1 MITPL
6 QRLQDL
12 LDAALAAQ
20 SAPATANGR
29 VLDERLHDYQRQAVA
44 HLHANP
50 RAGLFLEM
58 GLGKTATTLQALT
71 PDHLPVLVIA
81 PKRVA
86 ENVWPTE
93 VPKWREDLSVAVAA
107 GTPAKRAAAL
117 ASGADIVA
125 IGRDNIKDVKPGQ
138 FRTVVLDELSSFKNR
153 GSARWKTA
161 RKITEAAAYVWGLTG
176 TPAPN
181 GMMDL
186 WAQAFLL
193 DRGEALETTLTKYR
207 SRYFDAGR
215 RLPNGVTI
223 DWRLKP
229 GARERIE
236 DRLAPTCLSMRS
248 VDHLDLPP
256 VTINQ
261 VMVPMDSTTGKAY
274 ARMAQDL
281 VVQIEDST
289 HTADNAAV
297 LTGKLSQITAGFLYG
312 EEGEDTTL
320 LHTNKVSA
328 AAEIVEGTGSPVLV
342 FYRFRWEKAA
352 LLAALPDARTVDDK
366 GAIEAWNRGQVP
378 VLLAHP
384 ASAGHGLNLQEGGHT
399 IVWTSLPDWNLE
411 LWEQANAR
419 LARQGQTS
427 PVVVH
432 VLLSPDTVDTAML
445 ARLQG
450 KADLQQAVMMA
461 LRQTGLTLG

>member
-1 MITPL
+1 MSTPL
-6 QRLQDL
+6 ERLQAM

-20 SAPATANGR
+20 PVPSLVGGR
-29 VLDERLHDYQRQAVA
+29 VLDERLHDYQRQAVS

-71 PDHLPVLVIA
+71 PEHLPALVIA

-93 VPKWREDLSVAVAA
+93 VPKWRDDLSVAVAA
-107 GTPAKRAAAL
+107 GTPAKRATAL

-138 FRTVVLDELSSFKNR
+138 FRTVVIDELSGFKNR

-223 DWRLKP
+223 DWHLKG

-236 DRLAPTCLSMRS
+236 ERLAPTCLSMRA

-256 VTINQ
+256 VTYNP
-261 VMVPMDSTTGKAY
+261 VTVPMDPATTRAY
-274 ARMAQDL
+274 DQMAKEL

-297 LTGKLSQITAGFLYG
+297 LTGKLSQITAGFMYG
-312 EEGEDTTL
+312 EEGEDTTEI
-320 LHTNKVSA
+320 HWKKVSA
-328 AAEIVEGTGSPVLV
+328 ALEIVEGTGSPVLV
-342 FYRFRWEKAA
+342 FYRFQWEKEA
-352 LLAALPDARTVDDK
+352 LLDAIPDARLVDEP
-366 GAIEAWNRGQVP
+366 GIITEWNRGGVP
-378 VLLAHP
+378 VMLAHP
-384 ASAGHGLNLQEGGHT
+384 ASAGHGLNLQDGGHT
-399 IVWTSLPDWNLE
+399 IIWTSLPDWNLE

-419 LARQGQTS
+419 LARQGQTN
-427 PVVVH
+427 PVIVH
-432 VLLSPDTVDTAML
+432 ILLSPDTVDTAML
-445 ARLQG
+445 ARLEG
-450 KADLQQAVMMA
+450 KADLQEAVMLA
-461 LRQTGLTLG
+461 LRRQA

>member
-1 MITPL
+1 
-6 QRLQDL
+6 
-12 LDAALAAQ
+12 
-20 SAPATANGR
+20 
-29 VLDERLHDYQRQAVA
+29 
-44 HLHANP
+44 
-50 RAGLFLEM
+50 M
-58 GLGKTATTLQALT
+58 GLGKTATVLQALT

-86 ENVWPTE
+86 ENVWPVE
-93 VPKWREDLSVAVAA
+93 ASKWRPDLSVAVAA
-107 GTPAKRAAAL
+107 GTPAKRRAAL

-125 IGRDNIKDVKPGQ
+125 IGRDNIKDVTPGQ
-138 FRTVVLDELSSFKNR
+138 FRTVVADEMSGFKNR

-186 WAQAFLL
+186 WGQVFLL

-223 DWRLKP
+223 DWHLKP

-256 VTINQ
+256 VTINR
-261 VMVPMDSTTGKAY
+261 VTVPMDSATSKAY

-312 EEGEDTTL
+312 EEGEETTPI
-320 LHTNKVSA
+320 HTNKVSA
-328 AAEIVEGTGSPVLV
+328 AVEIVEGTGSPVLV
-342 FYRFRWEKAA
+342 FYRFRWEKEA
-352 LLAALPDARTVDDK
+352 LLDALPQARTVDEP
-366 GAIEAWNRGQVP
+366 GIVQEWNRGEVP
-378 VLLAHP
+378 VMLASP
-384 ASAGHGLNLQEGGHT
+384 ASAGHGLNLAEGGHT
-399 IVWTSLPDWNLE
+399 IVWTSLPNWDLE

-419 LARQGQTS
+419 LARQGQTQ
-427 PVVVH
+427 PVVIH

-461 LRQTGLTLG
+461 LRQAA